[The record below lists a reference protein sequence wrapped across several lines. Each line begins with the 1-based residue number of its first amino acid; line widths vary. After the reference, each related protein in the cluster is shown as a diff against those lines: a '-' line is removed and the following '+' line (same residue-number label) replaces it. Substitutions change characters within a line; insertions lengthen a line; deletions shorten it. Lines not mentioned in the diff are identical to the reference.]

1 MIPLSGD
8 IPVWATIALEFG
20 KLIVAIVVAV
30 VGVLPTLKDSQ
41 KKTEKSI
48 NSMKEEIKKDTAET
62 NRKVDAVAK
71 QLADH
76 ITEDEINRAKQAR
89 YRILRFYDEVCEN
102 KKHSESHFE
111 DVLDDIDF
119 YTDFCA
125 NHKDFKNSRGHM
137 AMQFIKDT
145 YHDLKI
151 HGGFLSHE

>member
-1 MIPLSGD
+1 M
-8 IPVWATIALEFG
+8 WATVALEFG

-76 ITEDEINRAKQAR
+76 IAEDEETRVKQSR
-89 YRILRFYDEVCEN
+89 YRILRFYDELCDEVSQG
-102 KKHSESHFE
+102 KIKHSESHFE
-111 DVLDDIDF
+111 DIIDDIDF
-119 YTDFCA
+119 YNDYCE
-125 NHKDFKNSRGHM
+125 HHEDFKNSRGHM
-137 AMQFIKDT
+137 AMKFIKDT